1 MQLLVLGG
9 THFLGRH
16 AVDAALARGHAVTVF
31 TRGRRPLP
39 WPDRVTALAG
49 DRDPRN
55 APGLAALETG
65 AWDAVIDTS
74 GYVPRV
80 VRASAELLEP
90 RVGRY
95 LFVSSTSVFAKVDR
109 AGLDED
115 AQVALLDDPQ
125 TEEIAKH
132 YGALKAACEAEVA
145 KIFGAR
151 ATKVRPGLIVGPFD
165 ATDRFGYWPARF
177 IHPHLLGER
186 GAHAVV
192 HAPRERPIQFIDAR
206 DLAAWMVDLAE
217 RDVEGTF
224 NATSTAG
231 QWTMGDLIDA
241 CMAQATA
248 PPAPMWVADA
258 ALADFHVEP
267 WMGLPLWIPD
277 SDPDSAGFMQLN
289 CEKARAAGLATRPLA
304 DTVRDTAAWLAQR
317 DNSKAWQ
324 HVLTAARERQIVSAG
339 SGAG

>member
-1 MQLLVLGG
+1 MRLLVLGG

-16 AVDAALARGHAVTVF
+16 VVDAALARDHAVTVF
-31 TRGRRPLP
+31 TRGRRLLP
-39 WPDRVTALAG
+39 WSQRVTALVG

-65 AWDAVIDTS
+65 AWDSVVDTS

-80 VRASAELLEP
+80 VRASAELLAS

-95 LFVSSTSVFAKVDR
+95 LFVSSISVFAKVDR
-109 AGLDED
+109 AGLDEG
-115 AQVALLDDPQ
+115 AQLATLDNPQ
-125 TEEIAKH
+125 TEEIAKN
-132 YGALKAACEAEVA
+132 YGALKAACEVEVA
-145 KIFGAR
+145 KVFGAR
-151 ATKVRPGLIVGPFD
+151 ATQVRPGLIVGPFD
-165 ATDRFGYWPARF
+165 GTDRFGYWPARF
-177 IHPHLLGER
+177 IHPQLLGER

-192 HAPRERPIQFIDAR
+192 PAPRDRPMQLIDAR
-206 DLAAWMVDLAE
+206 DLASWMVDL
-217 RDVEGTF
+217 VELEVGGIF
-224 NATSTAG
+224 NATSPAG

-241 CMAQATA
+241 CVAQATA
-248 PPAPMWVADA
+248 PPEPVWVAGA
-258 ALADFHVEP
+258 KLADFHVEP

-289 CEKARAAGLATRPLA
+289 CEKARAGGLATRPLA
-304 DTVRDTAAWLAQR
+304 DTVRDTAEWLVQR

-324 HVLTAARERQIVSAG
+324 NVLTAARERQIVSAG